1 MDNTLST
8 PAEAHPAGTAAAYQP
23 EGRNKKER
31 HWGLVPSYPNVGYS
45 DSCLTRK
52 MADFHTNSKMEHN
65 FQPHKRPD
73 GSLVHA
79 KRAVECLG
87 GQAYPSSSF
96 TESAEYDYGKRR
108 PRHERGDWNGTFH
121 QSTVPNRAEL
131 THHPRDLWSRGS
143 EASVET
149 AMGMPAKSSMRPQDH
164 VMGGKAGL
172 GRKVKEEFKDR
183 ARAPYA
189 CHVTEEHDST
199 NLWNQ

>member
-8 PAEAHPAGTAAAYQP
+8 PVEAHPAGTAAAYQP

-108 PRHERGDWNGTFH
+108 PRHERLAARWGLVG
-121 QSTVPNRAEL
+121 
-131 THHPRDLWSRGS
+131 
-143 EASVET
+143 
-149 AMGMPAKSSMRPQDH
+149 
-164 VMGGKAGL
+164 AGL
-172 GRKVKEEFKDR
+172 VR
-183 ARAPYA
+183 AA
-189 CHVTEEHDST
+189 E
-199 NLWNQ
+199 